1 VALGAAEGSAPPRAD
16 LRTRDWTGRDLGT
29 NVAAMTSQPQLP
41 APRAPIALWR
51 ALTPICLIVFL
62 EFLAM
67 GLPLPVLPL
76 RVHGTLGFGM
86 FVVGLAIGAQ
96 SWVTLVTRHAA
107 GTRSDERGPRGTAI
121 LGLAVSALAG
131 AMYAVSWAVPAPT
144 ASLLVLFLGRG
155 LLGFGESLV
164 ITGALAWGVA
174 LAGRA
179 RSGLVMAWV
188 GIAMYGALAVG
199 APLGSALDASG
210 GFVAVSLAAAIA
222 PLVGIAIAR
231 ALPAVRPVA
240 GPRIPFHRVARL
252 IWLPGAG
259 LALCALGFGAIVAFA
274 ALLFRDQAW
283 SHAALVM
290 SAFGAAFVL
299 ARLLFGGLPDRHGGA
314 RVAVASAAVAT
325 LGQLGLWLATSGA
338 MAVAAAA
345 LTGLGFSL
353 AFPAFGVEAIGRVPA
368 QNRGVALG
376 AYTASFDLTMGV
388 GVPLLGMAVASFGY
402 RAAFAAGA
410 LAGLAAVVIALTL
423 AVRAAPRAA

>member
-1 VALGAAEGSAPPRAD
+1 MTGQPR
-16 LRTRDWTGRDLGT
+16 LSRLE
-29 NVAAMTSQPQLP
+29 
-41 APRAPIALWR
+41 APIPLWR
-51 ALTPICLIVFL
+51 ALAPICLMVFM

-67 GLPLPVLPL
+67 GLPLPVLPV
-76 RVHGTLGFGM
+76 RVHGTLGFGT

-107 GTRSDERGPRGTAI
+107 GTRSDEQGPRRAAV

-131 AMYAVSWAVPAPT
+131 GISAASSAVPAPT
-144 ASLLVLFLGRG
+144 ASLVVLLLGRG

-174 LAGRA
+174 LAGKE

-188 GIAMYGALAVG
+188 GVAMYGALAVG
-199 APLGSALDASG
+199 APLGSTFDARA
-210 GFVAVSLAAAIA
+210 GFVGMSLAAAVA
-222 PLVGIAIAR
+222 PLVGIGA
-231 ALPAVRPVA
+231 ALLARPVEPIGGA
-240 GPRIPFHRVARL
+240 RLPFYRVATL

-259 LALCALGFGAIVAFA
+259 LSLVALGFGAIAAFA
-274 ALLFRDQAW
+274 TLMFHEQAW
-283 SHAALVM
+283 SYAALVM

-299 ARLLFGGLPDRHGGA
+299 ARLVFGKFPDRFGGA
-314 RVAVASAAVAT
+314 RVAVASATVAM
-325 LGQLGLWLATSGA
+325 LGQLGLWMATSGG

-353 AFPAFGVEAIGRVPA
+353 AFPSFGVEAIRRVPP

-388 GVPLLGMAVASFGY
+388 GVPLLGMIVSTFGY
-402 RAAFAAGA
+402 RAAFATGA
-410 LAGLAAVVIALTL
+410 LAGLASLLVASVL
-423 AVRAAPRAA
+423 AVRSAPAP